1 MLIKKNWKIG
11 PHGFTVG
18 LTGFFFFF
26 LLFISIVV
34 FVPFFLNIF

>member
-18 LTGFFFFF
+18 LTVFFFFSSF
-26 LLFISIVV
+26 LFRLSFSSPS
-34 FVPFFLNIF
+34 F